1 MEVDMNFGDVNEK
14 LACHISKV
22 RMLWPSNQQPL
33 ACLMVSPEG
42 TQDGDK
48 GGAHCQARTAVTPR
62 GAPEETQAEKTQ
74 DAGPGE
80 LRFIGKEWLQ

>member
-42 TQDGDK
+42 TQDG
-48 GGAHCQARTAVTPR
+48 GRMGPIQLSAAAVPPVGHPKETEAENHRICGPR
-62 GAPEETQAEKTQ
+62 Q
-74 DAGPGE
+74 
-80 LRFIGKEWLQ
+80 LRYTSQ